1 MCRSTAK
8 GGRRCASS
16 HPAVRAARR
25 ASARLA
31 QSVAGA
37 DAGHPARAAYEQTQV
52 WAARTREAAEA
63 GDDEKAKLYAEQAKQ
78 SAAATRGLMTG
89 APPPSASPPVDPRLA
104 FALGPRPDDPP
115 AGDGWGVPQSPEYPE
130 HVRAAAAFAQAS
142 GVGGNATFLPR
153 QDGGQTVAWSDD
165 RFAGAATV
173 YPGSDGEPPYARVVV
188 TRLDQDGYQ
197 ALADSPWPYRVEHGH
212 VVYDRVPADHAEQ
225 IVTAARTG
233 QAGRPWERH
242 GFSSAG
248 YRDELDDQRADAL
261 VPESAAW
268 AASLNAAQQHWT
280 ATYTGHKYRQINAHL
295 YTGRDLDQPAEGMS
309 VPMREVSG
317 NINSA
322 IRAAG
327 VAETPHHTYRGF
339 TPPLEARKA
348 NRVAEWARAN
358 FPAGTDYQDKSFM
371 SSSHCPN
378 VAANPYF
385 ARTEWDDGDEY
396 GEADHAVVFELVS
409 RKGAAVAQLSN
420 YGNDERERLHESGSK
435 WVSVGV
441 QENVRID
448 GRDCVVIRLVDRD
461 ELRRF

>member
-197 ALADSPWPYRVEHGH
+197 AWPTRPGPTGWSTATSSTTGFPPIMPSRSSPPRGPV
-212 VVYDRVPADHAEQ
+212 RP
-225 IVTAARTG
+225 
-233 QAGRPWERH
+233 AGR
-242 GFSSAG
+242 GSGTA
-248 YRDELDDQRADAL
+248 
-261 VPESAAW
+261 SAAPGT
-268 AASLNAAQQHWT
+268 AMSWT
-280 ATYTGHKYRQINAHL
+280 TSG
-295 YTGRDLDQPAEGMS
+295 
-309 VPMREVSG
+309 PMRSCPSRPPG
-317 NINSA
+317 R
-322 IRAAG
+322 RA
-327 VAETPHHTYRGF
+327 
-339 TPPLEARKA
+339 
-348 NRVAEWARAN
+348 
-358 FPAGTDYQDKSFM
+358 
-371 SSSHCPN
+371 
-378 VAANPYF
+378 
-385 ARTEWDDGDEY
+385 
-396 GEADHAVVFELVS
+396 
-409 RKGAAVAQLSN
+409 
-420 YGNDERERLHESGSK
+420 
-435 WVSVGV
+435 
-441 QENVRID
+441 
-448 GRDCVVIRLVDRD
+448 
-461 ELRRF
+461 